1 VREISCDL
9 ITSTIARLC
18 QEANIMLPPDVAD
31 ALRLSISREESP
43 AGRAILDELV
53 ENARLAAEK
62 QLAICQDTGMTVVF
76 ADVGQDVRITGG
88 NLAEAINAGVARGY
102 RDGYLRNSVVAD
114 PLERKNTGDNTP
126 AVIHYEI
133 VPGDHLSLVVAPKG
147 FGSENMS
154 AAAMLKPSEGIPGIR
169 RFVLDTVGK
178 AGPNACP
185 PFIIGIGL
193 GGTLEKAALIAKKAL
208 LRPIGSQNPAP
219 HLARLEEDLLMAI
232 NCLGIGPAG
241 LGGKVT
247 ALAVH
252 IESFATHIAG
262 LPVVLN
268 MSCHA
273 TRHAAASL

>member
-1 VREISCDL
+1 VREISCGL

-133 VPGDHLSLVVAPKG
+133 VPGDHLNLVVAPKG